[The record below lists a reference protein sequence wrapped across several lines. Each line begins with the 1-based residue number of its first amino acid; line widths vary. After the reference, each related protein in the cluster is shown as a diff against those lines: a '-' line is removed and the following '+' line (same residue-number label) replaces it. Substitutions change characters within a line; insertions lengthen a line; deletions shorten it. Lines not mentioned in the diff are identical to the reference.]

1 MGDRERRVAAL
12 LMEADS
18 LRRAEYVLFTH
29 APGIDLAVLVREL
42 QDGRRAF
49 ERAGQAKAAAL
60 VDFYVSLVEELT
72 PALRE
77 ADRRRGAESADTWE
91 PIERDASRLMTQG
104 RLDAALELVRSAG
117 AALPPDSYAVG
128 RMFGMEWRVAEAMG
142 AAGRHRDALRILDGL
157 AREIGTTDDVIQ
169 PGLRLR
175 LHRLRGG
182 LYRAEGEYERAC
194 SEYRAALDAVS
205 SIGDT
210 GDELDIRSE
219 LADAHAAAGRSRP
232 AVRECRRVLT
242 RAEAVGAGPVPRA
255 RALNRLGEAYRQA
268 GDAAAARRCFR
279 RTLELAGDA
288 GVDDPRVLRAAE
300 AWVGLG
306 DLLVDEDDHAGAAE
320 AYFQGLL
327 ESMTVNR
334 DAIAQGMGMVASRME
349 RLRAPEAELLLR
361 TAQVFRDSFPKDG
374 RYWGHH
380 LPFRLAEAEAL
391 AASGDTGGAAA
402 ALRVLRREALGRRAD
417 LATLLR
423 LEVRLARTLWTDRTD
438 GAGEAGGA
446 GADSRSGSGA
456 DRQAAFDLLWAR
468 RCELRRTVSGRGGEA
483 REDLSALVTRHQECY
498 GLLIGMLLDHD
509 GAGLAVPEGKPEG
522 EPQGVGAVE
531 LAFDLHEEYRAW
543 AEGAS
548 APTGVPGTPATL
560 RELRACLAADPDAR
574 HCAFVSYFCCAESGD
589 EGGCVI
595 FVVHA
600 DTGRL
605 TVFQSA
611 LGGHEMQR
619 AAGRLRRAFDG
630 DADAFPPLP
639 PLPARRPWRR
649 KLDFFEDLAP
659 GLLAFLPSVTGR
671 ELLCVAADPA
681 LQALPL
687 AALPLPSADKDARGG
702 RPPLAHRHAVV
713 QVSSATALLRTVA
726 RPPAPADGGVLVA
739 GVAAEEDPDPERL
752 EHDIDFIAPFISPGH
767 AGRDAVTEVGRLS
780 ATPDAVLAA
789 LRAARVAHLTG
800 HGWFDRAEPLDSG
813 LLLAHDGQRPSKYP
827 PEVEIRTRL
836 RHLLTARHVLD
847 AGLRLDL
854 LTLRACSTARRDLH
868 STGDL
873 QGLAHLLQASGVRS
887 VVGTLWDVDD
897 TSSRRL
903 FADFYRRLSTTPETP
918 WRALW
923 DAQRAMLAG
932 DDTPYDTP
940 WQRHPYH
947 WAALALFGDWRIR

>member
-12 LMEADS
+12 LMQADS

-42 QDGRRAF
+42 QAGRRAF
-49 ERAGQAKAAAL
+49 ERDGQAKAAAL
-60 VDFYVSLVEELT
+60 VDFYVSLVEEIR

-77 ADRRRGAESADTWE
+77 ADRRRGAEPADSWE
-91 PIERDASRLMTQG
+91 PIERDASRLMEQG
-104 RLDAALELVRSAG
+104 RLDAALELVRTAG
-117 AALPPDSYAVG
+117 AALPPDSYAIG
-128 RMFGMEWRVAEAMG
+128 RMLGMEWRVAEAMG

-157 AREIGTTDDVIQ
+157 TREVGTSDDVIQ

-175 LHRLRGG
+175 LHQMRGG

-194 SEYRAALDAVS
+194 CEYRAALDAVS
-205 SIGDT
+205 SIGET
-210 GDELDIRSE
+210 GDELEIRSE
-219 LADAHAAAGRSRP
+219 LADAHASAGRSRQ
-232 AVRECRRVLT
+232 AVRERRRILT
-242 RAEAVGAGPVPRA
+242 RAEAVGAGPQPRA
-255 RALNRLGEAYRQA
+255 QALNRLGEAYRQA

-327 ESMTVNR
+327 KSMTVNR
-334 DAIAQGMGMVASRME
+334 EATAHGMRMVAWRME
-349 RLRAPEAELLLR
+349 RLRAPEADLLLR
-361 TAQVFRDSFPKDG
+361 TAEAFRDSFPEDD

-391 AASGDTGGAAA
+391 ASSGDAGGAAA
-402 ALRVLRREALGRRAD
+402 ALRALRQEAFGRGAD
-417 LATLLR
+417 LAMLLQ
-423 LEVRLARTLWTDRTD
+423 LEVRLARALRTD
-438 GAGEAGGA
+438 GAGAG
-446 GADSRSGSGA
+446 SRSGTGA

-468 RCELRRTVSGRGGEA
+468 RCELRRTVAGRRGEA
-483 REDLSALVTRHQECY
+483 WEDLAALVTRHQECY
-498 GLLIGMLLDHD
+498 GLLIGMLLDHNK
-509 GAGLAVPEGKPEG
+509 AGLAVPEGD
-522 EPQGVGAVE
+522 GAVE

-543 AEGAS
+543 VEGAS
-548 APTGVPGTPATL
+548 APTGVPETPATL

-574 HCAFVSYFCCAESGD
+574 HCAFVSYFCCGEGSD
-589 EGGCVI
+589 EGVCVI

-600 DTGRL
+600 DTGKL
-605 TVFQSA
+605 TAFQSSV
-611 LGGHEMQR
+611 GEREIQR
-619 AAGRLRRAFDG
+619 VAGRLRRAFDG

-649 KLDFFEDLAP
+649 KLDFFEDVAP
-659 GLLAFLPSVTGR
+659 GLLAFLPAVTGR

-687 AALPLPSADKDARGG
+687 AALPLPSADEDARGG
-702 RPPLAHRHAVV
+702 RPRLAHRHAVV

-739 GVAAEEDPDPERL
+739 GVAAGEDPDPERL
-752 EHDIDFIAPFISPGH
+752 EHDIDFIAPEH
-767 AGRDAVTEVGRLS
+767 AGRDVVTEVGSLS
-780 ATPDAVLAA
+780 ATPDAVLAG

-800 HGWFDRAEPLDSG
+800 HGWFDRTEPLDSG

-897 TSSRRL
+897 ASSRRL
-903 FADFYRRLSTTPETP
+903 FADFYRRLSATPETP

-923 DAQRAMLAG
+923 EAQRAMLQG
-932 DDTPYDTP
+932 DGAQYDAP
-940 WQRHPYH
+940 WQGHPYH

>member
-1 MGDRERRVAAL
+1 MGDRERQVAAL
-12 LMEADS
+12 LMQADS

-29 APGIDLAVLVREL
+29 APGIDLTELVREL
-42 QDGRRAF
+42 RAGRRTF
-49 ERAGQAKAAAL
+49 ERDGQAKAAAL
-60 VDFYVSLVEELT
+60 VDLYVSLVEGIT

-77 ADRRRGAESADTWE
+77 ADRRRGAEPADSWE
-91 PIERDASRLMTQG
+91 PTERDASRLLAQG
-104 RLDAALELVRSAG
+104 HLDAALALVRTAG
-117 AALPPDSYAVG
+117 AALPPGSYAIG
-128 RMFGMEWRVAEAMG
+128 RMLGMEWRVAEAMG
-142 AAGRHRDALRILDGL
+142 AAGRHREALRILDGL
-157 AREIGTTDDVIQ
+157 DREVGTSDDVIQ

-175 LHRLRGG
+175 LHRMRGG
-182 LYRAEGEYERAC
+182 LYRAQAEYERAC
-194 SEYRAALDAVS
+194 SEYRAALNAAS
-205 SIGDT
+205 SIGEI
-210 GDELDIRSE
+210 GDELEIRSE
-219 LADAHAAAGRSRP
+219 LADAHSAAGRSRQ

-242 RAEAVGAGPVPRA
+242 RAEAAGAGPGPRA
-255 RALNRLGEAYRQA
+255 LALNRLGETYRQA

-279 RTLELAGDA
+279 RALQLADDA

-327 ESMTVNR
+327 KSMTVNR
-334 DAIAQGMGMVASRME
+334 EATAHGMRLVAWRME
-349 RLRAPEAELLLR
+349 RLRAPEAKLLLS
-361 TAQVFRDSFPKDG
+361 TAEVFRDSFPEDD

-391 AASGDTGGAAA
+391 AASGDAGGAAA
-402 ALRVLRREALGRRAD
+402 ALRALREEALGRRAG
-417 LATLLR
+417 LTTLLR
-423 LEVRLARTLWTDRTD
+423 IEVRLARTLR
-438 GAGEAGGA
+438 AGGA
-446 GADSRSGSGA
+446 GRVSRSGTGA

-468 RCELRRTVSGRGGEA
+468 RWELRRTVAGRAGEA
-483 REDLSALVTRHQECY
+483 RADLASLVTRHQECY
-498 GLLIGMLLDHD
+498 GLLIGMLLDD
-509 GAGLAVPEGKPEG
+509 GDGLALPEGDGPL
-522 EPQGVGAVE
+522 E

-543 AEGAS
+543 VEGAS
-548 APTGVPGTPATL
+548 SPAGVPRKPATL

-574 HCAFVSYFCCAESGD
+574 HCALVSYFCCGER
-589 EGGCVI
+589 GCVI

-605 TVFQSA
+605 TA
-611 LGGHEMQR
+611 LQTTLSEREVQR

-639 PLPARRPWRR
+639 PLPAKRPWRR

-659 GLLAFLPSVTGR
+659 GLLAFLPAVEGR

-687 AALPLPSADKDARGG
+687 AALPLPSADDGARGD
-702 RPPLAHRHAVV
+702 RPLLAHRHAVV

-726 RPPAPADGGVLVA
+726 LPPAPADGGVLVA
-739 GVAAEEDPDPERL
+739 GVAAGEDPDPERL
-752 EHDIDFIAPFISPGH
+752 EHDIDFIAPEH
-767 AGRDAVTEVGRLS
+767 AGRNTVTEIGCLS
-780 ATPDAVLAA
+780 ATPDAVLAG
-789 LRAARVAHLTG
+789 LRTARVAHLTG
-800 HGWFDRAEPLDSG
+800 HGWFDRVEPLDSG
-813 LLLAHDGQRPSKYP
+813 LLLAQDGRRPSKYP

-836 RHLLTARHVLD
+836 RHLLTARQVLD
-847 AGLRLDL
+847 AKLRLDL

-897 TSSRRL
+897 ASSRQL
-903 FADFYRRLSTTPETP
+903 FADFYRRLTATPETP

-923 DAQRAMLAG
+923 EAQRAMLRGEGAQC
-932 DDTPYDTP
+932 DAP
-940 WQRHPYH
+940 WRRHPYH

>member
-1 MGDRERRVAAL
+1 MALVGDRERRVAAL
-12 LMEADS
+12 LMQADS

-29 APGIDLAVLVREL
+29 APGIDLAELVREL
-42 QDGRRAF
+42 QAGRRAF
-49 ERAGQAKAAAL
+49 ERDGQAKAAAL
-60 VDFYVSLVEELT
+60 VEFYVSLVEEIM

-77 ADRRRGAESADTWE
+77 ADRRRGAEPADSWE
-91 PIERDASRLMTQG
+91 RIERDASRLIAQG

-117 AALPPDSYAVG
+117 AALPPDSYAIG
-128 RMFGMEWRVAEAMG
+128 RMLGMEWRVAEAMG

-157 AREIGTTDDVIQ
+157 AREVGTSDDVIQ
-169 PGLRLR
+169 PGLQLQ
-175 LHRLRGG
+175 LSRLRGG

-194 SEYRAALDAVS
+194 SEYQAALDAVS
-205 SIGDT
+205 SIGET
-210 GDELDIRSE
+210 GDELEIRSE
-219 LADAHAAAGRSRP
+219 LADVHAAAGRSRQ
-232 AVRECRRVLT
+232 AVRECRRILT
-242 RAEAVGAGPVPRA
+242 RAEAVGSGPEPRA
-255 RALNRLGEAYRQA
+255 LALNQLGEAYRQA

-279 RTLELAGDA
+279 RALELAGDA

-306 DLLVDEDDHAGAAE
+306 DLLVDEDDHTGAAE

-327 ESMTVNR
+327 KSMTVNR
-334 DAIAQGMGMVASRME
+334 EATAHGMRMVAWRME
-349 RLRAPEAELLLR
+349 RLRAPEADLLLR
-361 TAQVFRDSFPKDG
+361 TAEVFRDSFPKDD

-380 LPFRLAEAEAL
+380 LPFRLAEADAL
-391 AASGDTGGAAA
+391 AASGDAGGASA
-402 ALRVLRREALGRRAD
+402 ALRALREEALGRGAD

-423 LEVRLARTLWTDRTD
+423 LEVRLARALR
-438 GAGEAGGA
+438 AGGA
-446 GADSRSGSGA
+446 DAGSRSGAGA

-468 RCELRRTVSGRGGEA
+468 RCALRRTVTARGRQA
-483 REDLSALVTRHQECY
+483 REDLAALVKRHQECY
-498 GLLIGMLLDHD
+498 GLLIGMLLDHA
-509 GAGLAVPEGKPEG
+509 GAGLALPEGDG
-522 EPQGVGAVE
+522 TVE
-531 LAFDLHEEYRAW
+531 LAFNLHEEYRAW
-543 AEGAS
+543 VEGAS
-548 APTGVPGTPATL
+548 APEGVPETPATL
-560 RELRACLAADPDAR
+560 RELRACLSADPDAR
-574 HCAFVSYFCCAESGD
+574 QCAFVSYFCCD

-605 TVFQSA
+605 TAFQPPVS
-611 LGGHEMQR
+611 EREVQR

-659 GLLAFLPSVTGR
+659 GLLAFLPAAEGR

-687 AALPLPSADKDARGG
+687 AALPLPSADRDAQGG
-702 RPPLAHRHAVV
+702 RPLLAHSHAIV
-713 QVSSATALLRTVA
+713 QVTSATALLRTVA
-726 RPPAPADGGVLVA
+726 LPPAPADGGVLVA
-739 GVAAEEDPDPERL
+739 GVAAAEDPDPERL
-752 EHDIDFIAPFISPGH
+752 EHDLDFIAPEH
-767 AGRDAVTEVGRLS
+767 AGRDTVTEVARLS

-789 LRAARVAHLTG
+789 LRTARVAHLTG
-800 HGWFDRAEPLDSG
+800 HGWFDRTEPLDSG
-813 LLLAHDGQRPSKYP
+813 LLLAHNGQRPSKYP

-836 RHLLTARHVLD
+836 RHLLTARHVID
-847 AGLRLDL
+847 TGLRLDL

-897 TSSRRL
+897 ASSRRL
-903 FADFYRRLSTTPETP
+903 FADFYRRLSATPETP

-923 DAQRAMLAG
+923 EAQRAMLQG
-932 DDTPYDTP
+932 DGAQYDAP
-940 WQRHPYH
+940 WQCHPYH

>member
-12 LMEADS
+12 LMQADS
-18 LRRAEYVLFTH
+18 VRRAEYVLFTH

-42 QDGRRAF
+42 HAGRRAF
-49 ERAGQAKAAAL
+49 ERDGQAKAAAL
-60 VDFYVSLVEELT
+60 VDFYVSLVEELM
-72 PALRE
+72 PALRA
-77 ADRRRGAESADTWE
+77 ADRRRGAEPAGTWE
-91 PIERDASRLMTQG
+91 PVERDAVRLMAQG
-104 RLDAALELVRSAG
+104 QLDGALELVRSAG

-128 RMFGMEWRVAEAMG
+128 RMSGMEWRIAEAMG
-142 AAGRHRDALRILDGL
+142 AAGRHRDALRILAGL
-157 AREIGTTDDVIQ
+157 AREVGTADDVIQ

-194 SEYRAALDAVS
+194 SEYRAALDAVAT
-205 SIGDT
+205 IGEA
-210 GDELDIRSE
+210 GDELDVRSE
-219 LADAHAAAGRSRP
+219 LADAHAAAGRSRQ
-232 AVRECRRVLT
+232 AVRECRRILT
-242 RAEAVGAGPVPRA
+242 RAEAVGAGSAPRA

-327 ESMTVNR
+327 KSMTVNR
-334 DAIAQGMGMVASRME
+334 QATAQGMGMVASRME

-361 TAQVFRDSFPKDG
+361 TAEVFRASFPEDD

-391 AASGDTGGAAA
+391 AASGDAGGAAA
-402 ALRVLRREALGRRAD
+402 ALRLLRQEALGRRAD
-417 LATLLR
+417 QATVLR
-423 LEVRLARTLWTDRTD
+423 LEVRLARTLRAD
-438 GAGEAGGA
+438 GAGGA
-446 GADSRSGSGA
+446 GTGPRSGGGA

-468 RCELRRTVSGRGGEA
+468 RCELRGTVAARGGEA
-483 REDLSALVTRHQECY
+483 RGDLAALVTRHQECY
-498 GLLIGMLLDHD
+498 GVLIGMLLDHT
-509 GAGLAVPEGKPEG
+509 GAGLALPESGPEGAPEG
-522 EPQGVGAVE
+522 DAAVE

-543 AEGAS
+543 VEEAS
-548 APTGVPGTPATL
+548 APAGVPETPATL
-560 RELRACLAADPDAR
+560 RELRACLAADPDASR
-574 HCAFVSYFCCAESGD
+574 CAFVSYFCSADGD
-589 EGGCVI
+589 DGGCVI

-600 DTGRL
+600 DTGQL
-605 TVFQSA
+605 TVFQSS
-611 LGGHEMQR
+611 LGGGEMQR
-619 AAGRLRRAFDG
+619 VAGRLRRAFDG
-630 DADAFPPLP
+630 DAEAFPPLP

-659 GLLAFLPSVTGR
+659 GLLAFLPAVTGR
-671 ELLCVAADPA
+671 ELLCVAAAPA

-687 AALPLPSADKDARGG
+687 AALPLPLPSADESTRATRTL
-702 RPPLAHRHAVV
+702 LAHRHAVV

-739 GVAAEEDPDPERL
+739 GVAADEDPAPERL
-752 EHDIDFIAPFISPGH
+752 EHDVDFIAPFIVPEH
-767 AGRDAVTEVGRLS
+767 AGQDAVTEVSRLS

-827 PEVEIRTRL
+827 PEVEIRIRL

-887 VVGTLWDVDD
+887 VIGTLWDVDD
-897 TSSRRL
+897 TSSRQL

-923 DAQRAMLAG
+923 EAQRAMLEG
-932 DDTPYDTP
+932 DGTPYDTPYDTP